1 MDNNFYVYCHR
12 RKSDN
17 SVFYIGK
24 GKDNRYLDLKNRN
37 IHWKRIVSKED
48 GFIAEIIKNGLTEE
62 ESFIIE
68 TEEIKKAG
76 LGNIC
81 NMTEG
86 GSGGN
91 TRKKYTEEEYEKWL
105 TKKKHANLGKKREQ
119 WIVDKMSKSL
129 KGVGTLDWYKNKF
142 GEEEGIIRYENKI
155 SKMSSYHSSKKVSND
170 TKSKMS
176 EAAKN
181 RKMESVICD
190 LCHKTVAKNVFKNHR
205 DSAQCKKRQNK

>member
-1 MDNNFYVYCHR
+1 
-12 RKSDN
+12 
-17 SVFYIGK
+17 
-24 GKDNRYLDLKNRN
+24 
-37 IHWKRIVSKED
+37 
-48 GFIAEIIKNGLTEE
+48 
-62 ESFIIE
+62 
-68 TEEIKKAG
+68 
-76 LGNIC
+76 
-81 NMTEG
+81 
-86 GSGGN
+86 
-91 TRKKYTEEEYEKWL
+91 L